1 LRHIKKTIKYAGGQ
15 TGYTLIEILVVLA
28 IMGLLTVGINASI
41 THIIRVGSRGAD
53 SMTAIKQVENAF
65 HWITTDV
72 QQAQQIRPGLID
84 GFPLNLHWVEWDGT
98 DYSITYSIEFD
109 ELKRSVS
116 LNGGATQDMVIAR
129 YISPVLAETNCKL
142 PGKGT
147 FSLPDTNDALSLTG
161 GLQASS
167 GHITVTTG
175 HISVTTTG
183 TATYNAGSW
192 ATPQAGDSVI
202 ITATSAGTRGSW
214 SADNTGASVAMT
226 VDADGDAG
234 LTGNALTVTLT
245 AFGGEHSSYKETRQ
259 GMIYSR
265 S

>member
-1 LRHIKKTIKYAGGQ
+1 LRPIKKTIKNMGAQ
-15 TGYTLIEILVVLA
+15 AGYTLIEMLIVLA
-28 IMGLLTVGINASI
+28 IMGLLTVGINAAI

-84 GFPLNLHWVEWDGT
+84 GFPLNLHWVTWDGT
-98 DYSITYSIEFD
+98 DYTVTYSIEFD

-116 LNGGATQDMVIAR
+116 VDGGATQDMVIAR
-129 YISPVLAETNCKL
+129 YISPSLSETNCKL
-142 PGKGT
+142 PGKGSFT
-147 FSLPDTNDALSLTG
+147 LPDVNDTLTLTG

-167 GHITVTTG
+167 GHITVTAG
-175 HISVTTTG
+175 NISVTITG
-183 TATYNAGSW
+183 TATYNAGDW
-192 ATPQAGDSVI
+192 TTPHAGDTVVI
-202 ITATSAGTRGSW
+202 AATSAGTRGSW

-226 VDADGDAG
+226 ADADGDAG
-234 LTGNALTVTLT
+234 ITGNALIVTLA
-245 AFGGEHSSYKETRQ
+245 AFGGDNSSYKETRQ
-259 GMIYSR
+259 SLIYSR